1 METYGIKT
9 KSLIVKVILVLLVIF
24 GVYTYLAAHLQV
36 NSSGNTLEWSSR
48 LNTSQMVL
56 FGFSVNT
63 FSVSGIFCVVGAAIC
78 LVFLIY
84 LSIRSKLVSNKLVRI
99 K

>member
-1 METYGIKT
+1 MIL
-9 KSLIVKVILVLLVIF
+9 LIIF
-24 GVYTYLAAHLQV
+24 GVYTYLAAHLQI
-36 NSSGNTLEWSSR
+36 NNSGNALEWSSR

-56 FGFSVNT
+56 FGFSVDT
-63 FSVSGIFCVVGAAIC
+63 FSVSGVFCLVGAAIC

-84 LSIRSKLVSNKLVRI
+84 LSLKNRLTSNKLVKI